1 MALPL
6 ITLLGTLGTAIVDGV
21 KGHFERKHELKQA
34 EHEAHIKRIAEG
46 DAHASRLDEISISQ
60 RGWKDEYLLLLTT
73 LPLVLLFAAPLL
85 QLTSVAGIQ
94 AAVIAGFEAL
104 ALTPEYYWY
113 ALAIIYIDTFGFRRM
128 LRVAFEA
135 FVRKKFGGTE

>member
-1 MALPL
+1 MLPAL
-6 ITLLGTLGTAIVDGV
+6 IATLATAVVDGV
-21 KGHFERKHELKQA
+21 KGHFERKQELQKA

-46 DAHASRLDEISISQ
+46 DAHAARLDEISIAQ

-85 QLTSVAGIQ
+85 QLQSVEGLQ

-104 ALTPEYYWY
+104 KLTPEYYWY

-135 FVRKKFGGTE
+135 FVKKKFGGSSD